1 MVVSLFYTVA
11 IGLRL
16 KEPSQFLGTDPSY
29 GHKEKMDHK
38 LRQGSFEGL
47 DGLAL
52 HDADGLAL
60 VRNEGGFVGDH
71 FEEVVA
77 GFFGFPLEVLGD

>member
-1 MVVSLFYTVA
+1 M
-11 IGLRL
+11 
-16 KEPSQFLGTDPSY
+16 DPRVH
-29 GHKEKMDHK
+29 G
-38 LRQGSFEGL
+38 GSFDGL

-60 VRNEGGFVGDH
+60 VRYEGGFVGDH

-77 GFFGFPLEVLGD
+77 GFFGFPLEVLSDGGELG